1 MKENL
6 ESEVLLT
13 DSLKLENETK
23 NNELKELNSKLK
35 NIEYD
40 KQSAT
45 ERVKVLEEEK
55 SKQLDDL
62 IKNSTSSGDTALLKK
77 YKKLKNKRLK

>member
-1 MKENL
+1 MKVVTKKMKENL

-35 NIEYD
+35 
-40 KQSAT
+40 
-45 ERVKVLEEEK
+45 
-55 SKQLDDL
+55 
-62 IKNSTSSGDTALLKK
+62 K
-77 YKKLKNKRLK
+77 Y